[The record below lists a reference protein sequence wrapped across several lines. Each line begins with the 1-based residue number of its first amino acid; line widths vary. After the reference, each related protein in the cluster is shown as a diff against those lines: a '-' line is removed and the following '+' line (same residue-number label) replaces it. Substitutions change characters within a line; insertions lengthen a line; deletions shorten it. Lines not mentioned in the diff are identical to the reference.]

1 MRAVIPTQKY
11 KNTNNP
17 EIAKGVAN
25 AYINIII
32 LTSIKEDEVRGACG
46 LNERKRNVV
55 RFLVG
60 KPEGK

>member
-25 AYINIII
+25 TYINVII
-32 LTSIKEDEVRGACG
+32 LTAIKEDEVGGACG
-46 LNERKRNVV
+46 VNQRKRNVF